1 MFFYWKQMCHIH
13 SNKRDV
19 KYPAQTIYK
28 IEGIVKFFSAKKKL
42 FDYTVL
48 LSQGQAV
55 ASN

>member
-1 MFFYWKQMCHIH
+1 MCHIH

-19 KYPAQTIYK
+19 KYPSQTIYK
-28 IEGIVKFFSAKKKL
+28 TEGIVKFFNAKKKL

-48 LSQGQAV
+48 QSQGQAV